1 MDKVLKQRLIGA
13 TILIALAVIFVPMLF
28 DGPQDR
34 PQQQPV
40 TLDLPQ
46 PAAEREPIR
55 RLALQPEP
63 SRSGSGLPSERD
75 PLPSSDRSR
84 ADVGDAIDLL
94 DREPDQEE
102 PEQIRPPETPAELAP
117 AEPAIEPETL
127 DEPAGEA
134 DSEPAPAVEADP
146 EPGVET
152 TPAATEPP
160 AAEAIPV
167 EPPSMATSDEPVWL
181 VQVVTFGAIESAE
194 QTVQQLDRLGHEAHI
209 NPLVR
214 AEARLHRVRTGPYA
228 SRSAADQAAAQIRQ
242 TVTGVEPVVVHEP
255 LPASVIAGG
264 GSVEAG
270 YAVQVGSFSARD
282 NVDRLVSQ
290 LEEAG
295 FVALTIEDRSG
306 QRTIWRVR
314 IGPVGSRADAER
326 RLLQL
331 RDMTGQDG
339 IVVSHP

>member
-40 TLDLPQ
+40 ALDLPQ
-46 PAAEREPIR
+46 PSGDREPIR
-55 RLALQPEP
+55 RLALEPEP
-63 SRSGSGLPSERD
+63 SRGGTGLPSDREPR
-75 PLPSSDRSR
+75 PASERSR
-84 ADVGDAIDLL
+84 ADISDAIDLL
-94 DREPDQEE
+94 AREPEAETGDEAPAAEVPADVAPPMPLAE
-102 PEQIRPPETPAELAP
+102 PEMT
-117 AEPAIEPETL
+117 EPEPIAQAARDT
-127 DEPAGEA
+127 
-134 DSEPAPAVEADP
+134 DP
-146 EPGVET
+146 EPEPEIAPEPEVEPA
-152 TPAATEPP
+152 TPTPPVASPP
-160 AAEAIPV
+160 ATA
-167 EPPSMATSDEPVWL
+167 SGEPVWL
-181 VQVVTFGAIESAE
+181 VQVVTYGALDSAE
-194 QTVQQLDRLGHEAHI
+194 QTVEQLDRLGHAAHI

-214 AEARLHRVRTGPYA
+214 ANTRLHRVRTGPYA

-242 TVTGVEPVVVHEP
+242 TLTGVEPVVVHEP
-255 LPASVIAGG
+255 LPSSVASAAGG
-264 GSVEAG
+264 AEAG

-295 FVALTIEDRSG
+295 FVALTVEDRSG

-326 RLLQL
+326 RLVQL
-331 RDMTGQDG
+331 REMTGQDG

>member
-46 PAAEREPIR
+46 PSTEREPIR
-55 RLALQPEP
+55 RLALEPEP
-63 SRSGSGLPSERD
+63 SRSAGGLPSERE
-75 PLPSSDRSR
+75 PRPGSDRSR
-84 ADVGDAIDLL
+84 ADISDAIDLL
-94 DREPDQEE
+94 AREPEAATADEPPADEAAAEYTPPVPLAEPELIEE
-102 PEQIRPPETPAELAP
+102 PTRQPEPEPELDAETD
-117 AEPAIEPETL
+117 AEP
-127 DEPAGEA
+127 
-134 DSEPAPAVEADP
+134 SVEPAPAVS
-146 EPGVET
+146 
-152 TPAATEPP
+152 EPP
-160 AAEAIPV
+160 PV
-167 EPPSMATSDEPVWL
+167 STSDEPVWL
-181 VQVVTFGAIESAE
+181 VQVVTYGAEDTAE
-194 QTVQQLDRLGHEAHI
+194 QTVQQLDRLGHSAHI

-214 AEARLHRVRTGPYA
+214 ADTRLHRVRTGPYA
-228 SRSAADQAAAQIRQ
+228 SRSAAEQAAAQIRQ
-242 TVTGVEPVVVHEP
+242 TLTGVEPVVIQDL
-255 LPASVIAGG
+255 LPASATTGPGDGQV
-264 GSVEAG
+264 G

-295 FVALTIEDRSG
+295 FVAMTIEDRSG

-326 RLLQL
+326 RLVQL
-331 RDMTGQDG
+331 REMTGQDG